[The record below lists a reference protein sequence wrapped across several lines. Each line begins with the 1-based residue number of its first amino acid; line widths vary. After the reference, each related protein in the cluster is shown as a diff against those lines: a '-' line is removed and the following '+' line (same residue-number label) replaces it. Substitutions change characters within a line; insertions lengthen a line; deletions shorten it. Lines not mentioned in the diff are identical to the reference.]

1 MSQTFKNAARRFRD
15 EDAGMTLIELIIG
28 MVIGLAV
35 SFAAFL
41 AIESANRMQSRTQF
55 RIEAV
60 DRGRLAMDAI
70 GRSVRSQQCFNNTR
84 PMLWASSTGMEFYAS
99 VAPAPS
105 TAGQKQPIERHRIVW
120 TAAADKDDIV
130 NDGAAVGD
138 IVETVWRSTINPT
151 TGAVTWPAQ
160 SSPTVVR
167 TIATDVEQAVDK
179 NNSAVLAPMFKY
191 FKYVSTTGSGRTD
204 ENSPVPMTNSSITT
218 SNPLGLP
225 SASPT
230 DLAGIVLI
238 QVSYRATPRKSKV
251 SKSASVNF
259 YNTISVR
266 IADPTNPAGS
276 PQCL

>member
-1 MSQTFKNAARRFRD
+1 MSRTLTNAARRFRD

-60 DRGRLAMDAI
+60 NRGRLAMDAI
-70 GRSVRSQQCFNNTR
+70 GRSVRSQQCYNNTR
-84 PMLWASSTGMEFYAS
+84 PMLWASGSGMEFYAS
-99 VAPAPS
+99 VAPAPA

-120 TAAADKDDIV
+120 TQTANDDISNGNV
-130 NDGAAVGD
+130 PVGD
-138 IVETVWRSTINPT
+138 IVETVWRSTINAT

-160 SSPTVVR
+160 GSPTTVR
-167 TIATDVEQAVDK
+167 TIATGVEQAPDK
-179 NNSAVLAPMFKY
+179 NNSAVLAPIFKY
-191 FKYVSTTGSGRTD
+191 YKYISTTGSGRTD
-204 ENSPVPMTNSSITT
+204 ENTPVTMGASGT
-218 SNPLGLP
+218 STVNPLGLP
-225 SASPT
+225 SASAS
-230 DLAGIVLI
+230 DLAGIVLV

-251 SKSASVNF
+251 SSSAAVNF